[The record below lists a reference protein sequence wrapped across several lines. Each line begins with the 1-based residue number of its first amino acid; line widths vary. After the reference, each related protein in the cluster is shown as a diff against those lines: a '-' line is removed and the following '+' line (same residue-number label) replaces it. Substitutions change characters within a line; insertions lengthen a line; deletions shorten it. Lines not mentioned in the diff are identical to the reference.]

1 MLVNSKPHFTS
12 TARGIFG
19 TAFARLSV
27 RGHRAPSRSVVRRS
41 SRRLDAAGSPLQP
54 ANCAVYVPWWLGSRV
69 VSVLDSG
76 AEGLGFKS

>member
-1 MLVNSKPHFTS
+1 MLE
-12 TARGIFG
+12 ARGIFG

-27 RGHRAPSRSVVRRS
+27 RGHRAPSRSVVPPFQSTR
-41 SRRLDAAGSPLQP
+41 QP

-76 AEGLGFKS
+76 AEGLVFKS